1 VRGGTAASAFGSGM
15 RTLML
20 RMLGGEKR
28 VYDKRS
34 STFTAER

>member
-1 VRGGTAASAFGSGM
+1 VGTGL

-28 VYDKRS
+28 H
-34 STFTAER
+34 FTGKSVVFVAEK

>member
-1 VRGGTAASAFGSGM
+1 VAALGSGV

-28 VYDKRS
+28 HYEKRS
-34 STFTAER
+34 PTFTAER